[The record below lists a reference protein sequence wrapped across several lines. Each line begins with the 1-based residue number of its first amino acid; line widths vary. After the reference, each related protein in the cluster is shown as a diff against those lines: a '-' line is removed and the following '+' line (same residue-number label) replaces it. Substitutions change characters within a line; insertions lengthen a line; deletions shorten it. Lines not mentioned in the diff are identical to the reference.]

1 MVTFYHGTSRGRVE
15 SIFES
20 GLIPPKCRQP
30 VVSGDKCGCQYD
42 EYQHGNFNYR
52 RGKLRKNFGFVYF
65 TKEATDALL
74 WSNRNGAFR
83 DDVVLAVKIRK
94 ADVEPDPII
103 DGAWRTR
110 GPIPPERISIV
121 DSGGV

>member
-15 SIFES
+15 SILES

-30 VVSGDKCGCQYD
+30 VVSGDKCGCQCD

-74 WSNRNGAFR
+74 WSNRNGASCAY
-83 DDVVLAVKIRK
+83 VVLAAEIPK
-94 ADVEPDPII
+94 ADVELDPLIL
-103 DGAWRTR
+103 GAWRTR

-121 DSGGV
+121 DLDDV

>member
-15 SIFES
+15 SILES

-74 WSNRNGAFR
+74 WSNRNGASCAY
-83 DDVVLAVKIRK
+83 VVLAVEIPK
-94 ADVEPDPII
+94 ADVEPDPLIL
-103 DGAWRTR
+103 GAWRTR
-110 GPIPPERISIV
+110 GPIPPERISIYELL
-121 DSGGV
+121 